1 MVCGKVGTS
10 LFLKRTLNSKMHPMK
25 PTLRV
30 LLSLS
35 LALFIGCATSQP
47 TTTSEVPV
55 RTAPPPPPPT
65 VPEAPLSLQMVSA
78 LDTVRAGR
86 FDNGKMWTFEDPPID
101 YFAEAYGFRPD
112 SAWFREA
119 RLGALR
125 IPGCSASFVSPN
137 GLVMTNH
144 HCGREAVVAVSR
156 PGENLL
162 DNGFYARSLEEERRA
177 EDYYADQLIEIRDVT
192 DEVYAALEGT
202 ETDAERAMARQQA
215 IQQIEQRLLEEKGGE
230 EASYV
235 VEVISLYNGA
245 KYSAYIFKRYRDMR
259 LVMAPELQ
267 LGYFGG
273 DPDNFTYPRYA
284 LDATFFRIY
293 DENGQPLRTPNYFRW
308 SQEGVEE
315 GDVVFVIGNPGS
327 TSRLQTV
334 AQLEFRRDVLE
345 PAILRLIQTRMTALE
360 DYLRELPDGPER
372 EEIRNEIFSLSN
384 AEKLYTGRVKGLRDP
399 YIIARR
405 RDAEQRFRE
414 ALRRDATLARTYDP
428 LFERMAELVN
438 QQRNYAAELQAFLAF
453 NPNSSLSSTAIR
465 RAIMAYLYLN
475 RQQAGASDEQLAE
488 LRDEIL
494 SVEDQPKGVQWRYLK
509 ARLEDFVRYFGEDGR
524 LVSQIL
530 QGRTPEVVARHII
543 DNTVLSDS
551 ARTAQALEG
560 GTLKMDDPA
569 VQLVATV
576 WPRFQAFQ
584 SAWAGISAQQQEIAS
599 QLGRARYEV
608 YGTSVPPDA
617 TFSLRIADGVVK
629 GYTYNGT
636 MAPPYTTFYGLYDR
650 YYAFGPGTDWD
661 LPERWLNPPE
671 TFDRST
677 PLNFVATADII
688 GGNSGSPVINPNLE
702 VVGLIFD
709 GNIESLPAD
718 YIYMPDRGMRAVAV
732 DVRGILEAL
741 DEIYDADR
749 LVLEL
754 TTGQLV
760 RSEEEA
766 DALMNHDR

>member
-1 MVCGKVGTS
+1 MNPIV
-10 LFLKRTLNSKMHPMK
+10 R
-25 PTLRV
+25 
-30 LLSLS
+30 LSLS
-35 LALFIGCATSQP
+35 LSLVFLLGCATSQP
-47 TTTSEVPV
+47 TTRFQRPAQSALSLPSS
-55 RTAPPPPPPT
+55 T
-65 VPEAPLSLQMVSA
+65 VPEALLSPQAMPGI
-78 LDTVRAGR
+78 DTVQAGR
-86 FDNGKMWTFEDPPID
+86 FDNGKMWTFDDPPMD
-101 YFAEAYGFRPD
+101 YFAETYNFQPD
-112 SAWFREA
+112 STWFQEA

-144 HCGREAVVAVSR
+144 HCGREAIVAVSR
-156 PGENLL
+156 PEENLL

-192 DEVYAALEGT
+192 DEVYAALAGA
-202 ETDAERAMARQQA
+202 ETDAERTMARQRA
-215 IQQIEQRLLEEKGGE
+215 IEAIEQRLLEEKGGA
-230 EASYV
+230 EAGYA

-245 KYSAYIFKRYRDMR
+245 KYSAYVFKRYRDMR

-284 LDATFFRIY
+284 LDVTFFRIY
-293 DENGQPLRTPNYFRW
+293 DENGQPLRTPHYFRW
-308 SQEGVEE
+308 SREGVEE

-345 PAILRLIQTRMTALE
+345 PAILRIIQTRMAALQ

-372 EEIRNEIFSLSN
+372 EKIRNEIFGLSN
-384 AEKLYTGRVKGLRDP
+384 AEKLYTGRVQGLRDS

-405 RDAEQRFRE
+405 RDAERRFRE
-414 ALRRDATLARTYDP
+414 ALRRDSVLARTYDP
-428 LFERMAELVN
+428 LFDRMAELVR
-438 QQRNYAAELQAFLAF
+438 QQRDYAAELQAFLAF

-465 RAIMAYLYLN
+465 RAILAFIYLN

-494 SVEDQPKGVQWRYLK
+494 AVEDQPKPVQWRYLK
-509 ARLEDFVRYFGEDGR
+509 ARLEDFIRYFGKDSQ
-524 LVSQIL
+524 LVGQIL
-530 QGRTPEVVARHII
+530 QGRAPEEVARRII
-543 DNTVLSDS
+543 ENSVLSDS
-551 ARTAQALEG
+551 AQAAQ
-560 GTLKMDDPA
+560 TLTSGMLTMDDLA
-569 VQLVATV
+569 LQLVATV
-576 WPRFQAFQ
+576 WPRFQMFQ
-584 SAWAGISAQQQEIAS
+584 SVWAGISAQQQEIAS

-629 GYTYNGT
+629 GYAYNGT
-636 MAPPYTTFYGLYDR
+636 LAPPYTTFYGLYDR
-650 YYAFGPGTDWD
+650 YHAFGPGTDWD
-661 LPERWLNPPE
+661 LPERWLNPPP

-741 DEIYDADR
+741 DEIYGANR

-754 TTGQLV
+754 TTGALV
-760 RSEEEA
+760 RSESEA
-766 DALMNHDR
+766 DVLMNRER

>member
-1 MVCGKVGTS
+1 M
-10 LFLKRTLNSKMHPMK
+10 KRVDGL
-25 PTLRV
+25 LI
-30 LLSLS
+30 LSLIW
-35 LALFIGCATSQP
+35 FWGCASSRPSAT
-47 TTTSEVPV
+47 VPAV
-55 RTAPPPPPPT
+55 SSTAPPPPAV
-65 VPEAPLSLQMVSA
+65 VPEVLASGAAVLAS
-78 LDTVRAGR
+78 DTVQAGR
-86 FDNGKMWTFEDPPID
+86 FDNGKMWTFEDPPIA

-112 SAWFREA
+112 SNWFREA

-125 IPGCSASFVSPN
+125 LPNCSASFVSPN

-144 HCGREAVVAVSR
+144 HCAREAIVAVSQ

-162 DNGFYARSLEEERRA
+162 DHGFYARSLAEERRA
-177 EDYYADQLIEIRDVT
+177 EDYYVDQLIEIRDVT
-192 DEVYAALEGT
+192 HEVYAALEGA

-215 IQQIEQRLLEEKGGE
+215 IEALEQRLLEEKGGE
-230 EASYV
+230 EAGYV

-245 KYSAYIFKRYRDMR
+245 KYSAYIFRRYRDLR

-284 LDATFFRIY
+284 LDVTFFRVY
-293 DENGQPLRTPNYFRW
+293 DENGRPMRTPHYFRW
-308 SQEGVEE
+308 SQEGVKE
-315 GDVVFVIGNPGS
+315 GDAVFVIGNPGS

-345 PAILRLIQTRMTALE
+345 PAILRLIQTRMAALQE
-360 DYLRELPDGPER
+360 HLQGLPEGSER
-372 EEIRNEIFSLSN
+372 EQVRNEIFSLSN

-405 RDAEQRFRE
+405 RDAERRFRE
-414 ALRRDATLARTYDP
+414 ALQRDSTLAQTYDP
-428 LFERMAELVN
+428 LFDRMAELVR
-438 QQRNYAAELQAFLAF
+438 QQRTYATELQAFLGF
-453 NPNSSLSSTAIR
+453 NPGSSLSSTVER
-465 RAIMAYLYLN
+465 RAILAFIYAS
-475 RQQAGASDEQLAE
+475 RKQVGASEEMLAE
-488 LRDEIL
+488 LRQQIL

-509 ARLEDFVRYFGEDGR
+509 ARLEDFVHYFGASSP
-524 LVSQIL
+524 VVQQIL
-530 QGRTPEVVARHII
+530 QGRDPEEVAQHIVAHS
-543 DNTVLSDS
+543 VLADS
-551 ARTAQALEG
+551 AQAAQALAS
-560 GTLKMDDPA
+560 GTLTLEDPA
-569 VQLVATV
+569 VALVAAV

-608 YGTSVPPDA
+608 YGTAVPPDA

-636 MAPPYTTFYGLYDR
+636 LAPPYTTFYGLYDR
-650 YYAFGPGTDWD
+650 YYAFGPATDWT
-661 LPERWLNPPE
+661 LPERWLHPSE

-688 GGNSGSPVINPNLE
+688 GGNSGSPVINAKLE
-702 VVGLIFD
+702 VVGLVFD

-718 YIYMPDRGMRAVAV
+718 YIYLPDRGMRAVAV

-754 TTGQLV
+754 TTGEV
-760 RSEEEA
+760 VGTEEEA
-766 DALMNHDR
+766 DARMSQKAP